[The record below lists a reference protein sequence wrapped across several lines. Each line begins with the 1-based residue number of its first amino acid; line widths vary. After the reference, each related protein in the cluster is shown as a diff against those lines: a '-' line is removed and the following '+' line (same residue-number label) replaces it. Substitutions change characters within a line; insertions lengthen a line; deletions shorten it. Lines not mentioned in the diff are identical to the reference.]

1 LFTRAHGRP
10 RYYLGARF
18 PQPGTQEGS
27 QNPSKFQPVPRTL
40 PNHQNVT
47 QGTQK
52 PLKMRSQTLPNC
64 HKSKLYQ
71 KLENLQKPLF
81 LQCKQ
86 HIQASDRGP
95 ISNPK
100 PLINTPRTQ
109 TINLVT
115 QITKKSPKC
124 HQMGIQRGDQI
135 HLKSIKSMLGPSC
148 VPLGGP
154 GHPWTS
160 KMVLQGTKMVPKWGP
175 KPPKWQLWMPKSIKM
190 TFRIAWGF
198 ENWQAFRLVFG

>member
-1 LFTRAHGRP
+1 MVPGGP
-10 RYYLGARF
+10 RG
-18 PQPGTQEGS
+18 GS
-27 QNPSKFQPVPRTL
+27 QNPSEFQPGPRTL

-52 PLKMRSQTLPNC
+52 PFKMRSQTLPNY
-64 HKSKLYQ
+64 HKSQLCQ
-71 KLENLQKPLF
+71 NLENLQKPLF

-115 QITKKSPKC
+115 QNTKKSPKC
-124 HQMGIQRGDQI
+124 HQLGGQRGSQI
-135 HLKSIKSMLGPSC
+135 HLKSIKIHAWTPMCLLGCPWE
-148 VPLGGP
+148 PLD
-154 GHPWTS
+154 H
-160 KMVLQGTKMVPKWGP
+160 
-175 KPPKWQLWMPKSIKM
+175 
-190 TFRIAWGF
+190 
-198 ENWQAFRLVFG
+198 

>member
-1 LFTRAHGRP
+1 MSSGFGLPLGSSHASHKAPEPP
-10 RYYLGARF
+10 RIL
-18 PQPGTQEGS
+18 
-27 QNPSKFQPVPRTL
+27 PS
-40 PNHQNVT
+40 HQNVT

-52 PLKMRSQTLPNC
+52 PHKMRSQTLPNC
-64 HKSKLYQ
+64 HKSKLCQ
-71 KLENLQKPLF
+71 NLENLQKPLF

-124 HQMGIQRGDQI
+124 HQMGVQRGAQI
-135 HLKSIKSMLGPSC
+135 HLKSIKIHAWTPMC
-148 VPLGGP
+148 PLGC
-154 GHPWTS
+154 PWS
-160 KMVLQGTKMVPKWGP
+160 PLD
-175 KPPKWQLWMPKSIKM
+175 
-190 TFRIAWGF
+190 R
-198 ENWQAFRLVFG
+198 